1 MPGIPQVAGGACTA
15 FAGGYAGADP
25 GQHQGGHA
33 CHAGAAMGRSLSQ
46 SGHVAHTSTALQAR
60 RHRPCVTPIV
70 GSRERVVGCCLGQCR
85 GVLCRSV
92 SWGVVPVSVVGCR
105 VGQCRGVLCRSV
117 SWGVVSV
124 SVVGCCV
131 GRCRGV
137 LCRSV
142 WVTQR
147 SSESRCRVLRGD
159 VGDGAAVGV
168 GSRRGGRGDV
178 WLSVH
183 AQEPPPRLRRPW

>member
-92 SWGVVPVSVVGCR
+92 SWGVVPVSVVGCC
-105 VGQCRGVLCRSV
+105 VGQCRGVLS
-117 SWGVVSV
+117 
-124 SVVGCCV
+124 
-131 GRCRGV
+131 
-137 LCRSV
+137 RSV